1 MAMVAS
7 RGPFR
12 NLMGHILFVRAD
24 FSMETRPGE
33 GLNPFTESLFVLPKR
48 SFDPLQAEVFIG
60 KALFANYAEEAAELL
75 LNLPR

>member
-12 NLMGHILFVRAD
+12 NLMGHILFFWVD
-24 FSMETRPGE
+24 FSMETRLG
-33 GLNPFTESLFVLPKR
+33 GCLNPFTESLFGLPKR
-48 SFDPLQAEVFIG
+48 SFNPLQAEVFIG

-75 LNLPR
+75 LNLP

>member
-33 GLNPFTESLFVLPKR
+33 GLQSIYRISLCPPEEKFQSFTGRSLYRK
-48 SFDPLQAEVFIG
+48 SSG
-60 KALFANYAEEAAELL
+60 ANYAEEAAELL
-75 LNLPR
+75 LNLP